1 MSNFFYNRV
10 ESKNF
15 ILCRVEN
22 SISLSAEDFEG
33 RNNELSG
40 LKEIVWK
47 RGIDRRE
54 KVFEADAREERIG
67 TNCSSGSSQLLVQLS
82 VDGRF
87 RVAGSL
93 PKGNFLTGVITR
105 SCVHTSSPATFPQ
118 LLAQLASMRH
128 QLLHARAL
136 ATNRRIR
143 RVCLSI
149 N

>member
-67 TNCSSGSSQLLVQLS
+67 TNCNSGSS
-82 VDGRF
+82 
-87 RVAGSL
+87 
-93 PKGNFLTGVITR
+93 
-105 SCVHTSSPATFPQ
+105 
-118 LLAQLASMRH
+118 
-128 QLLHARAL
+128 
-136 ATNRRIR
+136 
-143 RVCLSI
+143 
-149 N
+149 